1 MSVRRPAVLF
11 IFITL
16 VLDILGIGLIVPVL
30 PKLIQHYQG
39 GDVAAGSFSYGML
52 AALYALMQF
61 LFAPLIGSISDR
73 YGRRPVILV
82 SLLGSAIDY
91 FLIAFAPNL
100 IWFAIGRIVAG
111 ITAANYAAASA
122 YIADVSPPEK
132 RAANF
137 GLIGAAFGIGFIIGP
152 IVGGGLATWG
162 VKVPFFVAGG
172 LTLINW
178 A

>member
-1 MSVRRPAVLF
+1 MSARRPAVIF

-61 LFAPLIGSISDR
+61 LCAPLIGSLSDR

-100 IWFAIGRIVAG
+100 VWFAIGRIIAG
-111 ITAANYAAASA
+111 TE
-122 YIADVSPPEK
+122 P
-132 RAANF
+132 RA
-137 GLIGAAFGIGFIIGP
+137 GQ
-152 IVGGGLATWG
+152 
-162 VKVPFFVAGG
+162 KKAG
-172 LTLINW
+172 
-178 A
+178 